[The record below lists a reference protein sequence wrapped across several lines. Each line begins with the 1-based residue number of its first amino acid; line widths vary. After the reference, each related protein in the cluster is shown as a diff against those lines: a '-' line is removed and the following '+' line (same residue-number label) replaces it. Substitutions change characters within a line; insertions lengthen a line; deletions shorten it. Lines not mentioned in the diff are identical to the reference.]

1 MEGYFNYQLLWQ
13 CDLLSSVSTR
23 SAPTTSPSS
32 ASSSSASTISINS
45 PHQTIQK
52 PHPLLAANRKPFTH
66 RPANDRAN
74 WTVGDRLQLI
84 NVTFEGGDG
93 WDRVASN
100 LKRSVRACQNKYY
113 QIFLAAGARKEW
125 TDEEY
130 SIACYLR
137 SLGCQYVHIA
147 RWVPHSPAH
156 IRELDI
162 KKPGILDLR
171 LIEVWQLSPIVVA
184 NETLQNPTAPKKQDK
199 WPEKDKALL
208 LTLREKKKPW
218 KEIAKHFPHKTP
230 WQCEHQYN
238 SLRPKAVEQWTA
250 DEETL
255 LTSLREGG
263 MEWRDISRWLPGRTR
278 QLCAQHY
285 VDMFPHKATKWKQAA
300 PHGQD

>member
-1 MEGYFNYQLLWQ
+1 MRPLKSQCVQQKKPVTVALSSLSAAWCSVKGCVPSNVPASLTNTSSFPLNNSTQMEGYFNYQLLWQ

-100 LKRSVRACQNKYY
+100 LKRSVRACQNKYN

-156 IRELDI
+156 IRELD
-162 KKPGILDLR
+162 
-171 LIEVWQLSPIVVA
+171 
-184 NETLQNPTAPKKQDK
+184 
-199 WPEKDKALL
+199 
-208 LTLREKKKPW
+208 
-218 KEIAKHFPHKTP
+218 
-230 WQCEHQYN
+230 
-238 SLRPKAVEQWTA
+238 
-250 DEETL
+250 
-255 LTSLREGG
+255 
-263 MEWRDISRWLPGRTR
+263 M
-278 QLCAQHY
+278 Y
-285 VDMFPHKATKWKQAA
+285 VSCLFS
-300 PHGQD
+300 